1 MTMNRIVLSLAS
13 GLAVAMSGPAA
24 GAAPN
29 DIKVV
34 SKRISDIP
42 SERVHYADLD
52 LATAN
57 GLKRLNVRVGAAV
70 SRVCQTSSYRDAM
83 AAKCSSYAWDGAKP
97 QIERAALRAQQIAST
112 GFSAIAPVAI
122 VIALPA

>member
-1 MTMNRIVLSLAS
+1 MTMNRIMLSLAS
-13 GLAVAMSGPAA
+13 GLALTLSGPAA
-24 GAAPN
+24 NAAPS
-29 DIKVV
+29 DIKIV
-34 SKRISDIP
+34 SKRASDIP

-70 SRVCQTSSYRDAM
+70 SRVCQTSSYRDGM
-83 AAKCSSYAWDGAKP
+83 AANCSSYAWNGAKP
-97 QIERAALRAQQIAST
+97 QIELAAQRAQQIAST

-122 VIALPA
+122 VIALPG